1 MSSIETMIYDL
12 DSCVL
17 NERNG
22 IYGGNAG
29 NKEGVTINGEYWIIK
44 YPKTTRGMRDELP
57 SYTSAPLFEYIG
69 SHVYKILGIDV
80 HETILSIRN
89 SKLVVACKDFCKKEG
104 FYVKLEL

>member
-1 MSSIETMIYDL
+1 MIYDL

-44 YPKTTRGMRDELP
+44 YSKTTRGMRDELP
-57 SYTSAPLFEYIG
+57 SYT
-69 SHVYKILGIDV
+69 
-80 HETILSIRN
+80 LSIRN

-104 FYVKLEL
+104 FLRKIRTLKKIYIQQIISNARGKIFVNICLCRGFG